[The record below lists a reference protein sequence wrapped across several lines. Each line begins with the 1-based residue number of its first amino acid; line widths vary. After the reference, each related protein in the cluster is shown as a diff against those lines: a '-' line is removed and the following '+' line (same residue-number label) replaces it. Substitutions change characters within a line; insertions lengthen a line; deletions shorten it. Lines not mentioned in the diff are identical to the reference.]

1 MANVNLISARRAE
14 RVRMTRIA
22 RGLSGAVVVTGALG
36 LLTVAYMTTQ
46 LVIKQQDIAK
56 TERELGALRPV
67 LAEIELAEQ
76 ERLALQPKIA
86 TLTEAQQRT
95 QRWFGI
101 MDGFKRAVP
110 SETWL
115 TNVSVEKSGDA
126 SKVLRV
132 NGVTV
137 SQSRVGET
145 MYRLSQQRQQYSRVD
160 LRFTQTTPTQDKH
173 SVEFE
178 LAAHLSQ
185 PAQAEAAGGANETQ
199 TR

>member
-1 MANVNLISARRAE
+1 MANVNLISARRSE

-22 RGLSGAVVVTGALG
+22 RGLTGAVVASG
-36 LLTVAYMTTQ
+36 LAGLAGVGYLTTN
-46 LVIKQQDIAK
+46 LVLKQGEISR
-56 TERELGALRPV
+56 TEDELGRLRPI
-67 LAEIELAEQ
+67 LAEIEVAEQ
-76 ERLALQPKIA
+76 ERVALQPKIL
-86 TLTEAQQRT
+86 TLIQAQQKT
-95 QRWFGI
+95 VRWFGI
-101 MDGFKRAVP
+101 MEGFKQAVP
-110 SETWL
+110 TETWL
-115 TNVSVEKSGDA
+115 TNVSVEKSGE
-126 SKVLRV
+126 SGKVLRI

-145 MYRLSQQRQQYSRVD
+145 MYRLTQQKDKYAKVD

-185 PAQAEAAGGANETQ
+185 PGHPEAAGGANETQ